1 MERVVGESTSDT
13 RTEGSWIDEPM
24 EHVPHG
30 ATSDTRTEGSW
41 IDEPM
46 EAVAD
51 DDNSTAGLGSFLAE
65 KTSFW
70 KPKVSSSANILL
82 TNLALALAKVFPD
95 VVSGN
100 VPHRSMHDTL
110 TYFPG
115 EYPDRDLSGTI
126 SAKAEHSSEAIASY
140 ALINPVPARED
151 GTAIRKEIANLPD
164 GVFASTKM
172 VKAVKSALTDLSDEA
187 RKAVQFVAKDE
198 IIGDAANAANITAL
212 FMLCHEHVGE
222 IFYAL
227 LRQKFPKKG
236 IFELST
242 ALSGCRNDKLVAL
255 GNFLAKLRASYMA
268 FANKGKGATTRVPST
283 ELYVWLLQS
292 FGMRVSAKASS
303 GTAATY
309 IGAGSGVD
317 LANTKSDLP
326 LAEMLH
332 TGFFACVLWFDLLV
346 PTPRGSN
353 NDDASKFINALCSGR
368 GRIVPVGGGSSEDDN
383 MSAGF
388 TITAVETVHRRL
400 NGVFVRTRNS
410 AGGISFVTDTGD
422 VGDYDD
428 DGACH
433 LYVAYKESTEDGL
446 CLEFLYTRTAEEVA
460 ERGALLHPLLKIC
473 GQRSNYEIK
482 TDLEKLVDHV
492 ILQPEHTLV
501 SLNVEREAGA
511 NGETCPTL
519 FAISDDSKVYSV
531 APEKLITMA

>member
-1 MERVVGESTSDT
+1 MEHVLHGVTSDT

-30 ATSDTRTEGSW
+30 ATSYTRTEGSW

-51 DDNSTAGLGSFLAE
+51 EDDNNTAGLGSFLAE

-100 VPHRSMHDTL
+100 VPHHSTHDTL

-115 EYPDRDLSGTI
+115 EYPNRDLSGTV

-140 ALINPVPARED
+140 ALINPAPAKED

-164 GVFASTKM
+164 GVFASPKM

-242 ALSGCRNDKLVAL
+242 ALTGCRNDKLVAL
-255 GNFLAKLRASYMA
+255 GNFLSKLRTSYMT
-268 FANKGKGATTRVPST
+268 FANKGKGATARVPST

-292 FGMRVSAKASS
+292 FGMRASVKASS

-309 IGAGSGVD
+309 IGAGAGVD
-317 LANTKSDLP
+317 LAATKSDLP

-368 GRIVPVGGGSSEDDN
+368 GRIVPVGGGSGENDN
-383 MSAGF
+383 VSAGF

-400 NGVFVRTRNS
+400 NGVFVRARNS
-410 AGGISFVTDTGD
+410 TGGISFASATGND
-422 VGDYDD
+422 EDYDS
-428 DGACH
+428 ACH

-482 TDLEKLVDHV
+482 TELEELVDHV
-492 ILQPEHTLV
+492 ILKPEHTLV
-501 SLNVEREAGA
+501 SLSVDREAGQ
-511 NGETCPTL
+511 NGETYPTL

-531 APEKLITMA
+531 APEKLITMV